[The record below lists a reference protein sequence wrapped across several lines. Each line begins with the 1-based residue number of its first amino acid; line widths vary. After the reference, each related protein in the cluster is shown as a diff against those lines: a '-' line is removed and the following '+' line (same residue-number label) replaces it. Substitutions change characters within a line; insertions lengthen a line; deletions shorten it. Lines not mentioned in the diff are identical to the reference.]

1 MSEENVNVQTN
12 SNENTETN
20 PSTETSNKN
29 VPYDRFQEVVAS
41 KNEMAGQIGKLQAQ
55 IDKMNQDNKS
65 KAEAKMV
72 EDGKLKEALD
82 IVTQELILKSPS
94 VLNPVYE
101 YVLEN
106 KIFEGEYTFSDWING
121 PLGFKVET
129 GSNVINISYKDN
141 DKDFILKVLKKI
153 SLEYKNYSTRDIE
166 KGLVKQIKYLENQNE
181 IMRKAA
187 KKSMNALNEFQ
198 IKNGLG
204 TMYGF
209 VGENDDFSSFQN
221 TN

>member
-1 MSEENVNVQTN
+1 MSEEKTEVQIA

-82 IVTQELILKSPS
+82 IVTQERDSYKTQSEQWNKYQTDKRENLMSKLTDDTDKSIAEGLTDLNKLETYVNKVVTVNAPS
-94 VLNPVYE
+94 TSTARATT
-101 YVLEN
+101 
-106 KIFEGEYTFSDWING
+106 G
-121 PLGFKVET
+121 KVGDMGGYSSYAEWAEKDPKGYQEANNSVT
-129 GSNVINISYKDN
+129 GSGI
-141 DKDFILKVLKKI
+141 KI
-153 SLEYKNYSTRDIE
+153 
-166 KGLVKQIKYLENQNE
+166 G
-181 IMRKAA
+181 
-187 KKSMNALNEFQ
+187 
-198 IKNGLG
+198 
-204 TMYGF
+204 YG
-209 VGENDDFSSFQN
+209 G
-221 TN
+221 

>member
-1 MSEENVNVQTN
+1 
-12 SNENTETN
+12 
-20 PSTETSNKN
+20 
-29 VPYDRFQEVVAS
+29 
-41 KNEMAGQIGKLQAQ
+41 
-55 IDKMNQDNKS
+55 
-65 KAEAKMV
+65 
-72 EDGKLKEALD
+72 
-82 IVTQELILKSPS
+82 VTQELILKSPS

-187 KKSMNALNEFQ
+187 KKSINALNEFQ
-198 IKNGLG
+198 IKHGLG

-221 TN
+221 MSQDSLSNTNNEGSNATNEAEGQRFAEQFALLEKYEAEYSK